1 MDLLLKKH
9 PQRPQRLPLRSG
21 HDEQIHNLSSL
32 SLRVAFCPVKTSLAA
47 CERLFTVV
55 LVIGTPPILGTRLSR
70 FPIEMLNADRYLV
83 FVMAERVTRSSCKF
97 CQDEGRDSL
106 EEMMKAGLVIAKDLD
121 KDMDWREGTADR
133 HFRNHMGEYHMASN
147 SECGFCTSSKREN
160 LEEAYF
166 NGAMTADEIALDIQI
181 PESSVYHH
189 IKHHLKPIVQ
199 KGAAELIIVESGQEM
214 QSIRNNLSRLNG
226 ELGHFLDDADRNDP
240 QYVRNIVSLH
250 KEVRETVKDIMRV
263 QERAAGTTNEHMTAQ
278 TINILKVELAKESPE
293 VWARLRGKLMGGE

>member
-1 MDLLLKKH
+1 MVLLFKKH
-9 PQRPQRLPLRSG
+9 PQRPQRSCFRSG
-21 HDEQIHNLSSL
+21 HDEQTHNLFSL
-32 SLRVAFCPVKTSLAA
+32 SLRVAFCLVKTSFAA
-47 CERLFTVV
+47 RERLFAVAF
-55 LVIGTPPILGTRLSR
+55 VIGTPPILGTRLSR
-70 FPIEMLNADRYLV
+70 SLIEMLNADRYLV
-83 FVMAERVTRSSCKF
+83 FVMAERITRSSCKF
-97 CQDEGRDSL
+97 CQEEGRDSL
-106 EEMMKAGLVIAKDLD
+106 EEMMKAGLIIAKDLD

-133 HFRNHMGEYHMASN
+133 HFRNHMGDYHMGSN
-147 SECGFCTSSKREN
+147 SECGFCTSAQREN
-160 LEEAYF
+160 LESAYF
-166 NGAMTADEIALDIQI
+166 NGAMSADEIALDIQI

-189 IKHHLKPIVQ
+189 IKHHLKPVVQ
-199 KGAAELIIVESGQEM
+199 KGAADIIIVESGMEM
-214 QSIRNNLSRLNG
+214 QSIRDNLSRLNG